1 MKEQLKNNISKDV
14 KSAVKNYI
22 TTVNS
27 EKINNLYSMVWG
39 SIEQELVNVALVHTR
54 GNQSQAA
61 RVLGIDRITLSR
73 ILKKRVKSKRIA

>member
-1 MKEQLKNNISKDV
+1 MKEQLKNKISKDV

-27 EKINNLYSMVWG
+27 EKTNNLYSMVWG
-39 SIEQELVNVALVHTR
+39 SIEHDLVNVALVHTR

-61 RVLGIDRITLSR
+61 RILGIDRITLSR
-73 ILKKRVKSKRIA
+73 IRKQRR

>member
-1 MKEQLKNNISKDV
+1 VKEQLKNKISKDV

-27 EKINNLYSMVWG
+27 EKTNNLYSMVWG
-39 SIEQELVNVALVHTR
+39 SIEHELVNVALVHTR

-61 RVLGIDRITLSR
+61 RILGIDRITLSR
-73 ILKKRVKSKRIA
+73 IRKQRR

>member
-1 MKEQLKNNISKDV
+1 MKEQLKNKISKDV

-27 EKINNLYSMVWG
+27 EKTNNLYSMVWG
-39 SIEQELVNVALVHTR
+39 SIEHELVNVALVHTR

-61 RVLGIDRITLSR
+61 RILGLDRITLSR
-73 ILKKRVKSKRIA
+73 IRKQRR

>member
-39 SIEQELVNVALVHTR
+39 SIEHDLVNVALVHTR

-61 RVLGIDRITLSR
+61 RILGIDRITLAR
-73 ILKKRVKSKRIA
+73 IRKQRK

>member
-1 MKEQLKNNISKDV
+1 MKEQLKNKISKDV

-27 EKINNLYSMVWG
+27 EKTNNLYTMVLG
-39 SIEQELVNVALVHTR
+39 SIEHELANVALVHTR

-61 RVLGIDRITLSR
+61 RILGIDRITLSR
-73 ILKKRVKSKRIA
+73 IRKQRR

>member
-1 MKEQLKNNISKDV
+1 MKEQLKNKISKDV

-27 EKINNLYSMVWG
+27 EKTNNLYSMVWG
-39 SIEQELVNVALVHTR
+39 SIEHELVNVALVHTR

-61 RVLGIDRITLSR
+61 RILGIDRITLSR
-73 ILKKRVKSKRIA
+73 IRKQRR